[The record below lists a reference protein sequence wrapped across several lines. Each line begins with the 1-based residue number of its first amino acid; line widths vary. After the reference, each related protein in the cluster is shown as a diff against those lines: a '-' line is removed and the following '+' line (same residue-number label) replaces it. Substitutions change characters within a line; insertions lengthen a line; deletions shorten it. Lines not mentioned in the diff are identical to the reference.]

1 MAEKLEVKRKTAPAR
16 KGGSKL
22 NRRNT
27 LELLAMAA
35 IPLALLICFAY
46 IPLGGLQLAFKKF
59 NYISGIWGSP
69 WNGLK
74 NFEFLFASGD
84 IWRITKNTI
93 VLNCM
98 FIITTTVGGIVFGII
113 LNEIR
118 LRAAIRVYQTAMFLP
133 YLLSASVIAYIAFS
147 FLNTEY
153 GIINVII
160 KALGGTP
167 VMWYSE
173 PKYWHA
179 ILVIINLWKGL
190 GYSTIIYYASIIS
203 IDDSFYEAAAI
214 DGAGWLKS
222 RIYITIPFIMPM
234 IVTLFIMNIG
244 GIFYAD
250 FGLFYMVPKNQGV
263 LYPATDVIDTYVYRA
278 LMVDADYAKSAATG
292 LYQSFVGF
300 VVVMLAN
307 AVARRYNENSA
318 IF

>member
-1 MAEKLEVKRKTAPAR
+1 MKIR
-16 KGGSKL
+16 KGSRTVKSGKSTFG
-22 NRRNT
+22 RRNT
-27 LELLAMAA
+27 IELLIMAA
-35 IPLALLICFAY
+35 VPLALLICFSY
-46 IPLGGLQLAFKKF
+46 IPLVGLQIAFKKF
-59 NYISGIWGSP
+59 NYVDGIWGSP

-74 NFEFLFASGD
+74 NFEFLFSSGD
-84 IWRITKNTI
+84 LWRITKNTL

-98 FIITTTVGGIVFGII
+98 FILTTTVGGILFGII
-113 LNEIR
+113 LDEIHQR
-118 LRAAIRVYQTAMFLP
+118 FAIRIYQTAMFLP

-153 GIINVII
+153 GIVNTII
-160 KALGGTP
+160 KLCGGEA

-173 PKYWHA
+173 PKYWHT

-190 GYSTIIYYASIIS
+190 GYSIIIYYASIIS
-203 IDDSFYEAAAI
+203 IDASFYEAAAI
-214 DGAGWLKS
+214 DGANWLQS
-222 RIYITIPFIMPM
+222 RLYITIPFITPL
-234 IVTLFIMNIG
+234 IVTLFIMNVG

-300 VVVMLAN
+300 VIVLLAN
-307 AVARRYNENSA
+307 KVAKRYNENCA